1 VHQTAAIQRFAADR
15 ADIVA
20 ASRFLANPAVDLD
33 ALRDAVCQPLA
44 ATERRVLVI
53 EDTTEINLTRHAG
66 RLRAGDA
73 HLGPITAKDHVGFFV
88 HPAFVVDE
96 ATGVPLGLAAL
107 DIYNRAWGQPGKR
120 ERRYSTLPIEAKES
134 FRWLRTAQEALGR
147 LHASA
152 HRTVLCDREG
162 DIYDLFATLPDDR
175 TTLVVRS
182 RTDRRIVGDRAGGK
196 LYDAL
201 AQAMGVSAEI
211 EIARSGQ
218 RGRRTAAVE
227 VRWRAVALARP
238 QQAAATLPAEVGVW
252 AVEVCEVGGE
262 TPRGEEPLLW
272 RLVTTA
278 PVETAAEALAVAT
291 TYARRWQIEELFRA
305 LKSQGLDIEASQVAT
320 GLGLKKLCVLAL
332 QAAVQVL
339 ALVAERDGASG
350 VSARLL
356 FSASEVACLA
366 ALSTS
371 LAGSTAKQRNPH
383 PESSLAW
390 ASWVIARLGGWHCYG
405 APPGVA
411 RMRRGLERF
420 ADQHAG
426 WTIAPR

>member
-1 VHQTAAIQRFAADR
+1 M
-15 ADIVA
+15 
-20 ASRFLANPAVDLD
+20 DLD

-44 ATERRVLVI
+44 AVERRVLVI

-66 RLRAGDA
+66 RLRARDA
-73 HLGPITAKDHVGFFV
+73 HLGPITTTDHVGFFA

-96 ATGVPLGLAAL
+96 ATGVPLGIAAL
-107 DIYNRAWGQPGKR
+107 HLYNRAWGQPDKHQ
-120 ERRYSTLPIEAKES
+120 RRYSALPISAKES
-134 FRWLRTAQEALGR
+134 ARWGTTAAEALAR
-147 LHASA
+147 LPQAE

-162 DIYDLFATLPDDR
+162 DIYDLFAELPDDR

-182 RTDRRIVGDRAGGK
+182 RTDRRVIGGGVAGK
-196 LYDAL
+196 LHDVL
-201 AQAMGVSAEI
+201 AEAPAAPAEI
-211 EIARSGQ
+211 TVARSGQ
-218 RGRRTAAVE
+218 RARRAVAVE
-227 VRWRAVALARP
+227 VRFCEIALVRP
-238 QQAAATLPAEVGVW
+238 RQAAMSLPAEVVVW
-252 AVEVCEVGGE
+252 AVEVREVGGD

-272 RLVTTA
+272 RIVATSPVTN
-278 PVETAAEALAVAT
+278 AAEALAVAA
-291 TYARRWQIEELFRA
+291 TYARRWHIEELFRA
-305 LKSQGLDIEASQVAT
+305 VKGQGLDIEASQVAT
-320 GLGLKKLCVLAL
+320 GLGLKKLCVLAF

-366 ALSTS
+366 ALSAS

-383 PESSLAW
+383 AAESLAW

-426 WTIAPR
+426 WLVAQR